1 VEGLPVIRQWY
12 VVHLQEKRLSP
23 VAVAFRRF
31 LLDEGAPL
39 VAQSV
44 EFQLP
49 GKI

>member
-1 VEGLPVIRQWY
+1 
-12 VVHLQEKRLSP
+12 